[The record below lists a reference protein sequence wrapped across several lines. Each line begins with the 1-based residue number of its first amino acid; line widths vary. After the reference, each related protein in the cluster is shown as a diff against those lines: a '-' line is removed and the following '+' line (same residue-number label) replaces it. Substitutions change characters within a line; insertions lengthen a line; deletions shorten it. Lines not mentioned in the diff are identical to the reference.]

1 VSGFS
6 SIGGISTF
14 GSAVYLLAYKLYSEV
29 AGDENLQRVKNHP
42 RMSSIVIMAGLRT
55 WKKHIYDIGLSWM
68 KIYNV

>member
-1 VSGFS
+1 M
-6 SIGGISTF
+6 TF
-14 GSAVYLLAYKLYSEV
+14 QVLEEFLLSEVQFYLLAYKLYSEV
-29 AGDENLQRVKNHP
+29 AGDENLHRVKNHP